1 MAPREM
7 TETLIGDA
15 LSKGVELGAGA
26 FDAEV
31 VGGVERGTGIF
42 DLEVVEVDRSF
53 LIEPETQ
60 SISGL

>member
-26 FDAEV
+26 FDAGI
-31 VGGVERGTGIF
+31 VGGVERGAGFF
-42 DLEVVEVDRSF
+42 DFGVVEVDRSF